1 MAPTPDDGWIEWKN
15 HVLGEIRR
23 LNKSVEKYRD
33 MQQKMAVDLAEL
45 RRIDATLEKYRDNQ
59 RLMSVDIAKQKVY
72 IGLISAVAA
81 IATSAI
87 ATFVIQYFMQ
97 NGA

>member
-15 HVLGEIRR
+15 HVLGELRR

-33 MQQKMAVDLAEL
+33 IQQKMSVDIAEC
-45 RRIDATLEKYRDNQ
+45 RRLDATLEKYRDNQ
-59 RLMSVDIAKQKVY
+59 RLMSVDIARQKVY

-81 IATSAI
+81 LITSVVATVA
-87 ATFVIQYFMQ
+87 IQYFLKL
-97 NGA
+97 